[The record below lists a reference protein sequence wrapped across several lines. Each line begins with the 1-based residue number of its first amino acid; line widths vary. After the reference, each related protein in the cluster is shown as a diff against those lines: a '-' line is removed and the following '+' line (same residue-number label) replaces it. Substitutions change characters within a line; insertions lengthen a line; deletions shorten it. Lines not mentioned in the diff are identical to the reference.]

1 MAHKKPREVAIIG
14 LGRFGG
20 SLARRLEELGQSV
33 LAIDLDPQRAKEI
46 ADEITETLLLDA
58 TDPEALEQAD
68 ITAFKTVIVAIGDDF
83 EANALVTSS
92 LKSMGVPQIISLASS
107 RRHRDILLRIGADRV
122 VIPNEESGSHL
133 ADELSNP
140 GMLSSLPLSPDYSLL
155 QLQVPAGMVRKNV
168 QECERYEINVLLIVR
183 GPELLLTPD
192 WDFRFQQGDIL
203 VVVGDKKRLAE
214 FSSLS

>member
-1 MAHKKPREVAIIG
+1 
-14 LGRFGG
+14 
-20 SLARRLEELGQSV
+20 V

-122 VIPNEESGSHL
+122 VIPNEESGSRL

-155 QLQVPAGMVRKNV
+155 QLQVPVGMVRKNV

-183 GPELLLTPD
+183 GSELLLTPD